1 MKIRCCIFFLLTWQT
16 LCPQTLYKASQEY
29 FRHDPF
35 KTDFSNFL
43 TNLMNDPNL
52 TEKKISKKNDTTLFY
67 IEGIYTSHSP
77 FFFPTRRCKIILAEQ
92 EEYTD
97 SLSLRPF
104 TYFVYQLIGYAPP
117 GNEGLKDI
125 KEEFDKLN
133 RRLKKGLNPIEL
145 RVLKRGMEQSGA
157 IQNYTYQGMIF
168 QPLTIA
174 WVTSADH
181 QENIIALSIR
191 FFMDE
196 NKAYLPI
203 PSNRP

>member
-1 MKIRCCIFFLLTWQT
+1 MKIRCCIFFLLCWQT
-16 LCPQTLYKASQEY
+16 LCSQLLYKAAQDY

-35 KTDFSNFL
+35 KTDFSQFL
-43 TNLMNDPNL
+43 TSLINDPTL
-52 TEKKISKKNDTTLFY
+52 SEKKINKKNDSTLFF
-67 IEGIYTSHSP
+67 IEGIYSSPSP
-77 FFFPTRRCKIILAEQ
+77 FFFPASRCKIILAEQ
-92 EEYTD
+92 EEYLD
-97 SLSLRPF
+97 SLSERPF

-117 GNEGLKDI
+117 GNEGIKDV

-133 RRLKKGLNPIEL
+133 RRLKKGLDPVEL
-145 RVLKRGMEQSGA
+145 KVLKKGSEQSGA
-157 IQNYTYQGMIF
+157 IQNYRYQGMIF

-181 QENIIALSIR
+181 KENIIALSIR